1 METDFNGKNRNKI
14 LFFFSLV
21 IGVSR
26 KNKSIYYYTLIKGGW
41 MEAIE
46 ILTSMTWVVLKKLQN

>member
-1 METDFNGKNRNKI
+1 METDFNGENRNKI

-26 KNKSIYYYTLIKGGW
+26 KNKSIHYYTLIKGGW

>member
-1 METDFNGKNRNKI
+1 METDFNGENRNKI